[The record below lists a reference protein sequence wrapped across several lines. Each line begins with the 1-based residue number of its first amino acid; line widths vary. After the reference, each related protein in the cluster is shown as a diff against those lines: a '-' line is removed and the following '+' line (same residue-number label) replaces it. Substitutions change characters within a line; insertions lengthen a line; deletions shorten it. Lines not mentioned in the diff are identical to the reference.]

1 MESKRIIYLGMIVG
15 GATIGYIPVLLWGA
29 TYFSFSTV
37 FFNAAGAIFGIWVAF
52 KLSRM

>member
-15 GATIGYIPVLLWGA
+15 GATAGYIPVLLWGA

-37 FFNAAGAIFGIWVAF
+37 FFNAFGAIIGLYIAF
-52 KLSRM
+52 KLRRM